1 MAAKPPRL
9 DWEGGY
15 NPPMEFAAI
24 AVDIRTTGN
33 QMLENGALFRRKSGI
48 RQGKG

>member
-9 DWEGGY
+9 DWEGCY

-24 AVDIRTTGN
+24 AVDIRTTSGDK
-33 QMLENGALFRRKSGI
+33 LESVAFFRL
-48 RQGKG
+48 